1 MEDNKQGELKNKRE
15 QLLSVLN
22 VLLARGKH
30 RVSLLAKLIFAEAL
44 VDAYFPAPDEK
55 QKKIIASIF
64 KRFVQYNNNRIVTN
78 NKGLAIVG
86 DNNKVTIINGI
97 YGDKMQ
103 NGKS

>member
-1 MEDNKQGELKNKRE
+1 MEDNKQGELKNERE
-15 QLLSVLN
+15 KLLSVLN

-30 RVSLLAKLIFAEAL
+30 KVSFLAKLIFAEAL

-64 KRFVQYNNNRIVTN
+64 KRFVQYNNRIVTN

-86 DNNKVTIINGI
+86 DNNKVTIIDGI
-97 YGDKMQ
+97 CRDKMQ